1 MGHLAKIFVII
12 GGLELGILGVGKLI
26 NSNKDLNIIE
36 LFGNFHP
43 LLPTILYLL
52 VGVSAIVLIFK
63 KD

>member
-1 MGHLAKIFVII
+1 MAHLAKIFVII

-36 LFGNFHP
+36 LFKNFHP

-52 VGVSAIVLIFK
+52 VGISAIVLIFK

>member
-1 MGHLAKIFVII
+1 MAHLAKIFVII

-26 NSNKDLNIIE
+26 NSHKDLNIIE
-36 LFGNFHP
+36 LFSNFHP

-63 KD
+63 RD

>member
-1 MGHLAKIFVII
+1 MAHLAKILLII

-26 NSNKDLNIIE
+26 NSEKDLNIIE
-36 LFGNFHP
+36 LFRNFHP

-52 VGVSAIVLIFK
+52 IGVSAFVLIFK